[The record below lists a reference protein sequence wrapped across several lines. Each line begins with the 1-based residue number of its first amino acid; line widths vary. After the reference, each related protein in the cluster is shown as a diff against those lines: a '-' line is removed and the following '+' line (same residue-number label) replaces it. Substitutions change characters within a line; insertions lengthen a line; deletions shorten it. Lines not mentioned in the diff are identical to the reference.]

1 MKKIS
6 VFILMICFCTSALFA
21 ADALVVYFSVTG
33 NTEEVAE
40 AIADE
45 LDADVYR
52 IVPEVPYTTADI
64 NYSSSTSRTS
74 VERNDPDNRPAI
86 SGSRQDFSS
95 YSDIY
100 IGYPIW
106 WGDLP
111 RIMYTFFDTY
121 DFSGKHL
128 HLFSTS
134 GSSSIT
140 RSVNTVRSLEP
151 DAIIEGSLGI
161 PSRNLRNIDR
171 LVSEWLSH

>member
-1 MKKIS
+1 MKKITAI
-6 VFILMICFCTSALFA
+6 ILLICLCGSAVFA
-21 ADALVVYFSVTG
+21 ADTLVVYFSVTG

-45 LDADVYR
+45 LDADTYQ
-52 IVPEVPYTTADI
+52 IIPAVPYTSADI
-64 NYSSSTSRTS
+64 NYNNSSSRTS
-74 VERNDPDNRPAI
+74 VERNDPASRPQIA
-86 SGSRQDFSS
+86 GSRIDISS
-95 YSDIY
+95 YDDIY

-140 RSVNTVRSLEP
+140 RSVSTVRSLEP

-161 PSRNLRNIDR
+161 PGRNLRNIDR